1 MAIKP
6 EKKLEV
12 FPNPHPD
19 VRYEITHH
27 CLEFTSLCPL
37 TGQPDFAEITIT
49 YIPDLKCVELK
60 SLKGYLWSF
69 RNEKGFFEDL
79 SNKIAKDLINVLKP
93 HFLKLEARFNI
104 RGGIKT
110 TIVINYQK
118 EGKNGR

>member
-6 EKKLEV
+6 SKILDT

-19 VRYEITHH
+19 VNYEITHH

-49 YIPDLKCVELK
+49 YVPDLKCVELK

-79 SNKIAKDLINVLKP
+79 SNKIAKDLIKVLKP
-93 HFLKLEARFNI
+93 RSLRFEARFNI
-104 RGGIKT
+104 RGGIRT
-110 TIVINYQK
+110 TILINYNK
-118 EGKNGR
+118 EEKNGE

>member
-1 MAIKP
+1 MAIKA

-12 FPNPHPD
+12 FDNPHPD
-19 VRYEITHH
+19 VKYEITHH

-49 YIPDLKCVELK
+49 YVPYLKCIELK
-60 SLKGYLWSF
+60 SLKGYLWSY

-79 SNKIAKDLINVLKP
+79 SNKIAKDLINALKP
-93 HFLKLEARFNI
+93 CSLKLEAKFNI

-110 TIVINYQK
+110 TIVINYKREENYGQ
-118 EGKNGR
+118 

>member
-6 EKKLEV
+6 SKKLVV

-19 VRYEITHH
+19 VKYEIIHK

-37 TGQPDFAEITIT
+37 TGQPDFAEITLI
-49 YIPDLKCVELK
+49 YIPELKCIELK
-60 SLKGYLWSF
+60 SLKGYLWSY

-79 SNKIAKDLINVLKP
+79 SNKIAKDLIGILKP
-93 HFLKLEARFNI
+93 NFLRLEASFNI

-110 TIVINYQK
+110 TIIINYK
-118 EGKNGR
+118 KGEENVK